1 MLLFKLFFLQ
11 GEVAQEYD
19 VIKSIM
25 QTLAM
30 FKGENHDTRQVGQ
43 GLRSSFAS
51 FEEPTRDP
59 DVWPAPPPKDPDVW
73 SGPTHAAQQPE
84 PGRVRPVRGPKKADT
99 VGTMGKSGRTSRTSA
114 VATGTGKKVIASYG
128 QAAAASVPTAKGKG
142 DKGGKKVAPGGAKK
156 DDKNS
161 NEKVGGL
168 SKQIF
173 IFGCSMGHGRL

>member
-1 MLLFKLFFLQ
+1 
-11 GEVAQEYD
+11 
-19 VIKSIM
+19 M

-84 PGRVRPVRGPKKADT
+84 PGRVRPVRGPKKAEAP
-99 VGTMGKSGRTSRTSA
+99 GKSGRTSRTSA
-114 VATGTGKKVIASYG
+114 AATAGGKKVIASYG

-142 DKGGKKVAPGGAKK
+142 EKGGKKVPPGGAKK

-161 NEKVGGL
+161 NDKVNTVT
-168 SKQIF
+168 I
-173 IFGCSMGHGRL
+173 